1 VAPAAPPL
9 LVDRCRREVHRWRER
24 LRGHPDL
31 RSLQRHGL
39 QVGRWV
45 YAGRWTL
52 IDPGFCWLI
61 SIGDST
67 VIGPRVTILAH
78 DASTRGHT
86 GYTRIDRVQIGKR
99 VFIGAHAVILP
110 GTVLGDDVVVGA
122 GSVVMGEVPSGTVVA
137 GNPARP
143 IGSTDQYVA
152 HHIDGIR
159 ERPHFPRAGF
169 TMEGGITPENKQ
181 KMIGALIDGPG
192 YVE

>member
-1 VAPAAPPL
+1 V
-9 LVDRCRREVHRWRER
+9 RRALHRGRQEVRRFRER

-31 RSLQRHGL
+31 HSLERRGL
-39 QVGRWV
+39 RLGRWV

-61 SIGDST
+61 SIGDNT
-67 VIGPRVTILAH
+67 VMGPRVTILAH

-86 GYTRIDRVQIGKR
+86 GYTRIDKVQIGKR

-110 GTVLGDDVVVGA
+110 GTVLGDDVIVGA
-122 GSVVMGEVPSGTVVA
+122 GSVVRGEVPSGTVVA

-143 IGSTDQYVA
+143 IGSTEEYVA
-152 HHIDGIR
+152 QHMQGVQ
-159 ERPHFPRAGF
+159 ERPHFPFIGF
-169 TMEGGITPENKQ
+169 TMEGGITAENKQ
-181 KMIGALIDGPG
+181 KMIGALLDGPG